1 MIELTP
7 ERILESKAKRF
18 AIKAHGE
25 QGYGDSGKPYSYH
38 LEQVVANVKLRMKGN
53 PLLSTYIAVAWLH
66 DTIEDTGVTFQDI
79 EREFGMAIAY
89 SVLRL
94 TKMEGEDYNTY
105 IYSCIT
111 NAIAREVK
119 ICDTMANLTESFMSG
134 NEKGLAKYPKQLDM
148 LLKGVVE

>member
-38 LEQVVANVKLRMKGN
+38 LEQVVANVKLRMKGD

-66 DTIEDTGVTFQDI
+66 DTIEDTGATFQDI

-94 TKMEGEDYNTY
+94 TKMEGEDYTTY
-105 IYSCIT
+105 IESCIA
-111 NAIAREVK
+111 NAVAREVK
-119 ICDTMANLTESFMSG
+119 ICDTMANLTESFTTG
-134 NEKGLAKYPKQLDM
+134 NAKGLAKYPKQLDM